1 MKVLVTGG
9 AGFIGSH
16 IVDQLILEGH
26 QVVILDNLV
35 SGRKDQLHPKAIFYQ
50 MDVTDSGVRGVF
62 QQERPD
68 AVIHQAAQIHVPT
81 SIEQPIYDANVNI
94 IGAINLLES
103 GKEFGVKKMVYAS
116 SAAVYGEPKYLPID
130 EQHPISPIS
139 GYGIS
144 KHTVEHYLEVYYH
157 LYGLEYTVF
166 RYANVYGIRQDP
178 RGEGGVV
185 SIFTDK
191 VMTNQPLTVFGDGE
205 HSRDYIYVEDVAKAN
220 VLALTRG
227 SGEIFNIGTGVQTT
241 LNELILAFKQ
251 ASEKNLAVE
260 YGQERP
266 GDIKD
271 SYFDVSKAENFLGWK
286 AEVALLDGLTR
297 TYQYYLKQ
305 Y

>member
-16 IVDQLILEGH
+16 IVDQLIVEGH
-26 QVVILDNLV
+26 EVVILDNLV
-35 SGRKDQLHPKAIFYQ
+35 SGREEQLHPKATFYR
-50 MDVTDSGVRGVF
+50 MDVTNPEVRKIF
-62 QQERPD
+62 DQERPD

-81 SIEQPIYDANVNI
+81 SIEQPIYDATVNI
-94 IGAINLLES
+94 IGAINLLEAA
-103 GKEFGVKKMVYAS
+103 KEFGVKKMVYAS

-130 EQHPISPIS
+130 EQHSIAPIS

-144 KHTVEHYLEVYYH
+144 KHTVEHYLEVYSH
-157 LYGLEYTVF
+157 LYGLEYTVL
-166 RYANVYGIRQDP
+166 RYANVFGIRQDP

-191 VMTNQPLTVFGDGE
+191 VLTNQTLTVFGDGH

-220 VLALTRG
+220 IQALTNG

-241 LNELILAFKQ
+241 LNELIQAFMK
-251 ASEKNLAVE
+251 ASEKNLPVE
-260 YGQERP
+260 YGPERP

-271 SYFDVSKAENFLGWK
+271 SYFDVSKAMKALDWK
-286 AEVALLDGLTR
+286 AEITLLEGLTR